1 MYVIVSAFVT
11 NINNRHD
18 DRDINTYIEYGKL
31 LMKTNINSCKIIFIE
46 RAILNK
52 YFKIVDTY
60 YTFKCE
66 DKVFDYIIEN
76 NTIFVMFEKTDNYLY
91 NYINEITKFNVNTD
105 NPGKDTL
112 EYMFVQCHKTE
123 WMKFAIKLLFD
134 INNPRHFFN
143 LDTNLHFIWVD
154 FGIYHMFNNNIE
166 LFDNSFKHLHEID
179 NTVANNIVIDNI
191 TINNKIRIASCIHP
205 SKKYHSNIYKN
216 IVWYFAGSVFGGP
229 SDILLRF
236 ADLMKS
242 ECISIIKE
250 RKHLMWEVN
259 IWYLIYLKHPELFGP
274 YNCNHNASI
283 IANY

>member
-11 NINNRHD
+11 NINNRDD
-18 DRDINTYIEYGKL
+18 DRDINKYIEYGKL

-112 EYMFVQCHKTE
+112 EYMFIMCIKTE
-123 WMKFAIKLLFD
+123 IIRQAI
-134 INNPRHFFN
+134 
-143 LDTNLHFIWVD
+143 
-154 FGIYHMFNNNIE
+154 E
-166 LFDNSFKHLHEID
+166 E
-179 NTVANNIVIDNI
+179 
-191 TINNKIRIASCIHP
+191 
-205 SKKYHSNIYKN
+205 
-216 IVWYFAGSVFGGP
+216 
-229 SDILLRF
+229 
-236 ADLMKS
+236 DLKDQ
-242 ECISIIKE
+242 
-250 RKHLMWEVN
+250 
-259 IWYLIYLKHPELFGP
+259 
-274 YNCNHNASI
+274 
-283 IANY
+283 